1 MSKDRTNTEKLYDVI
16 KKPII
21 TEKSVGATSLG
32 QYTFEVQKDASKI
45 EIAQAVEL
53 AFPGRKVKKV
63 RTVYMPSHSKRMGY
77 KFGRTDSSKKAIV
90 TIEGDPIE
98 ELVGAQ
104 RILGRAPCERQRTQP
119 SEDKSEWQCNEMS
132 GLSE

>member
-1 MSKDRTNTEKLYDVI
+1 MTKTNIEKLYDVI
-16 KKPII
+16 KRPII
-21 TEKSVGATSLG
+21 TEKSMMATAQG
-32 QYTFEVQKDASKI
+32 QYTFEVNMNATKV

-63 RTVYMPSHSKRMGY
+63 RTVYMPSHERRMGL

-98 ELVGAQ
+98 ELTA
-104 RILGRAPCERQRTQP
+104 I
-119 SEDKSEWQCNEMS
+119 
-132 GLSE
+132 

>member
-1 MSKDRTNTEKLYDVI
+1 MTNKNIEKLYDVI
-16 KKPII
+16 KRPII
-21 TEKSVGATSLG
+21 TEKSMMATAQG
-32 QYTFEVQKDASKI
+32 QYTFEVNMNATKV

-63 RTVYMPSHSKRMGY
+63 RTVYMPSHEKRMGL

-98 ELVGAQ
+98 ELVGV
-104 RILGRAPCERQRTQP
+104 
-119 SEDKSEWQCNEMS
+119 
-132 GLSE
+132 

>member
-1 MSKDRTNTEKLYDVI
+1 MSTKNTNIEKLYDVI
-16 KKPII
+16 KRPII
-21 TEKSVGATSLG
+21 TEKSMMATAMG
-32 QYTFEVQKDASKI
+32 QYTFEVLEDATKV

-63 RTVYMPSHSKRMGY
+63 RTVYMPSHEKRMGL

-98 ELVGAQ
+98 ELVGA
-104 RILGRAPCERQRTQP
+104 
-119 SEDKSEWQCNEMS
+119 
-132 GLSE
+132 

>member
-1 MSKDRTNTEKLYDVI
+1 MSTSRTNKEKLYDVI
-16 KKPII
+16 KKPLI
-21 TEKSVGATSLG
+21 TEKSVTATTLG
-32 QYTFEVQKDASKI
+32 QYTFEVNSEATKD

-90 TIEGDPIE
+90 TIEGDPIK
-98 ELVGAQ
+98 ELVE
-104 RILGRAPCERQRTQP
+104 I
-119 SEDKSEWQCNEMS
+119 
-132 GLSE
+132 

>member
-1 MSKDRTNTEKLYDVI
+1 MTNKNIEKLYDVI
-16 KKPII
+16 KRPII
-21 TEKSVGATSLG
+21 TEKSMMATAQG
-32 QYTFEVQKDASKI
+32 QYTFEVNKNATKV

-63 RTVYMPSHSKRMGY
+63 RTVYMPSHEKRMGL

-98 ELVGAQ
+98 ELTA
-104 RILGRAPCERQRTQP
+104 I
-119 SEDKSEWQCNEMS
+119 
-132 GLSE
+132 

>member
-1 MSKDRTNTEKLYDVI
+1 MSKERTNTEKLYSVI
-16 KKPII
+16 KKPLI
-21 TEKSVGATSLG
+21 TEKSVGATTMG
-32 QYTFEVQKDASKI
+32 QYTFEVVKDATKI

-77 KFGRTDSSKKAIV
+77 KFVGRTDSSKKAIV

-98 ELVGAQ
+98 ELIGA
-104 RILGRAPCERQRTQP
+104 
-119 SEDKSEWQCNEMS
+119 
-132 GLSE
+132 